1 MYVRMFMCIFMQYM
15 YDEACFFL
23 HFGCYRAENS
33 VIFSERSSSL
43 CQAATHNLENKM
55 AARQR
60 PGWRV
65 QKMIHYIVGRVTMNP
80 KQGYFAEMLSI
91 KLHALNE
98 QHRFTLI
105 VFGWIFWNSMIR
117 KKHIRRHFVLYP
129 HETVAENRALFRV
142 WINL

>member
-33 VIFSERSSSL
+33 AIFSERSSSL

-105 VFGWIFWNSMIR
+105 VFCFLNFSEIQWFERNIYGDILFYIR
-117 KKHIRRHFVLYP
+117 TKPWLKIEHCF
-129 HETVAENRALFRV
+129 EFG
-142 WINL
+142 